1 MQYFTTMTGCPTSW
15 RSGIR
20 MLLMLGMLCGLHVRG
35 HGQVSRTADAE
46 TSLPTEWSSF
56 ATFPDSTLLD
66 TIEELKLSDP
76 EQADTLCQTILGDRE
91 AQRPPRMMAEVFAHW
106 GDLAL
111 TQGDFEVAKERY
123 VNSLRMYASLPDR
136 SPWGL
141 EEVQI
146 FKVVANIRLAQD
158 DYMGAHESYKRLLH
172 FSDSLG
178 LKGVQA
184 HATNN
189 LGVLFMR
196 LKDDVVAEKYFLEAK
211 SLFVHLQE
219 QYFATICDYNL
230 ALIAERKG
238 NVTEAIELFLEASKS
253 FMALGEW
260 GDYMNA
266 NSAMSRCHLGAGSLD
281 NARHFQR
288 IALDVLNSDLF
299 GGSAPSPLYI
309 TETLS
314 NAANLENELG
324 NKEMARQYA
333 KRCYDEAVKN
343 NLMQLGSSSSLLL
356 SNLSAEDQ
364 RMEEAYAFLADHV
377 RFSNLLQRE
386 SSIQEI
392 VQLTMSHEFE
402 KKIQAAEF
410 LRVKEESER
419 NRRQAFLVGALLLAV
434 SVGLLLGWLYARQ
447 KARVAQSKLRE
458 AEWELDKQELTNSL
472 VYKSKELTATMM
484 YLLEKNQLLS
494 SMARELARYKNDFS
508 QKNQVVIQRII
519 NELLK
524 NSTKKAWEEFEV
536 HFKEVHV
543 DFYPNL
549 QRRFPDLTL
558 NERRLCAFLKLNLT
572 TKEIGAITHQSSEA
586 INMARFRLRRKLEL
600 EGDDDL
606 VAFMG
611 SI

>member
-1 MQYFTTMTGCPTSW
+1 MAQGHRTGF
-15 RSGIR
+15 SGIAL
-20 MLLMLGMLCGLHVRG
+20 LLMWGIGSALNISGMAQGPSAPMEEPPVAPELLSYLTLPDSVLL
-35 HGQVSRTADAE
+35 QVVDSLKGAKPELADA
-46 TSLPTEWSSF
+46 
-56 ATFPDSTLLD
+56 
-66 TIEELKLSDP
+66 
-76 EQADTLCQTILGDRE
+76 LCREILG
-91 AQRPPRMMAEVFAHW
+91 PRGTSIGGETLAEVQAHW

-111 TQGDFEVAKERY
+111 SEGELELAKERY
-123 VNSLRMYASLPDR
+123 LNSLDTYASIPER
-136 SPWGL
+136 TPWGI

-158 DYMGAHESYKRLLH
+158 DYMGAHDSYKRLLH
-172 FSDSLG
+172 CSDSLN

-196 LKDDVVAEKYFLEAK
+196 LKDNAAAENYFREARALFDDLEEK
-211 SLFVHLQE
+211 
-219 QYFATICDYNL
+219 YFATICDYNL

-238 NVTEAIELFLEASKS
+238 NLTEAVDLFTDASKS

-266 NSAMSRCHLGAGSLD
+266 NSAISRCHLSSGSLE

-288 IALDVLNSDLF
+288 IALDVLSSDLF

-333 KRCYDEAVKN
+333 KRCYDEAIKN

-356 SNLSAEDQ
+356 SSLEAANN
-364 RMEEAYAFLADHV
+364 RMEAAYAFLSDHV

-402 KKIQAAEF
+402 KKIQEAEI
-410 LRVKEESER
+410 LRVREESDR
-419 NRRQAFLVGALLLAV
+419 NRKQAFLVGALLLAI
-434 SVGLLLGWLYARQ
+434 SVGLLFGWLYSGQ

-458 AEWELDKQELTNSL
+458 AELELEKQELTNSL

-494 SMARELARYKNDFS
+494 SMAQELARYKNDFS

-536 HFKEVHV
+536 HFTEVHV

-572 TKEIGAITHQSSEA
+572 TKEIGAITHQSTEA
-586 INMARFRLRRKLEL
+586 INMARFRLRRKLGL
-600 EGDDDL
+600 ESEHDL
-606 VAFMG
+606 AGFIG
-611 SI
+611 TI

>member
-1 MQYFTTMTGCPTSW
+1 
-15 RSGIR
+15 
-20 MLLMLGMLCGLHVRG
+20 MLGMLCGLHVRG

-66 TIEELKLSDP
+66 TIEALKLSDP

-238 NVTEAIELFLEASKS
+238 NVTEAIELFLEAW
-253 FMALGEW
+253 E
-260 GDYMNA
+260 N
-266 NSAMSRCHLGAGSLD
+266 
-281 NARHFQR
+281 
-288 IALDVLNSDLF
+288 
-299 GGSAPSPLYI
+299 GGI
-309 TETLS
+309 T
-314 NAANLENELG
+314 
-324 NKEMARQYA
+324 
-333 KRCYDEAVKN
+333 
-343 NLMQLGSSSSLLL
+343 
-356 SNLSAEDQ
+356 
-364 RMEEAYAFLADHV
+364 
-377 RFSNLLQRE
+377 
-386 SSIQEI
+386 
-392 VQLTMSHEFE
+392 
-402 KKIQAAEF
+402 
-410 LRVKEESER
+410 
-419 NRRQAFLVGALLLAV
+419 
-434 SVGLLLGWLYARQ
+434 
-447 KARVAQSKLRE
+447 
-458 AEWELDKQELTNSL
+458 
-472 VYKSKELTATMM
+472 
-484 YLLEKNQLLS
+484 
-494 SMARELARYKNDFS
+494 
-508 QKNQVVIQRII
+508 
-519 NELLK
+519 
-524 NSTKKAWEEFEV
+524 
-536 HFKEVHV
+536 
-543 DFYPNL
+543 
-549 QRRFPDLTL
+549 
-558 NERRLCAFLKLNLT
+558 
-572 TKEIGAITHQSSEA
+572 
-586 INMARFRLRRKLEL
+586 
-600 EGDDDL
+600 
-606 VAFMG
+606 
-611 SI
+611 